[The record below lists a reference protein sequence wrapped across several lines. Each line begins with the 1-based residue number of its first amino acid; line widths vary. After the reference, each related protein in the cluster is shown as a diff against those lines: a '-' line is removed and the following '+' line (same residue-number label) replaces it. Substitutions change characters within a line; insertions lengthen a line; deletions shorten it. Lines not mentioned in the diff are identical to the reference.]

1 MAHHVGSPDCDA
13 ELEMEVSF
21 AGRPPEAERDREPA
35 RGARGGLDGDE
46 RRESASSPSHESA

>member
-1 MAHHVGSPDCDA
+1 MAHDVGSPDCDA

-21 AGRPPEAERDREPA
+21 AGRPPEAAREREPA

-46 RRESASSPSHESA
+46 RRESVSSPSHESA